1 MSLALLN
8 IVEVIEIMENY
19 VESTRPPE
27 SIRDRLDITY
37 KIEDQSVILQEVT

>member
-19 VESTRPPE
+19 VESIRPPE
-27 SIRDRLDITY
+27 SIRDKLDITY
-37 KIEDQSVILQEVT
+37 RIEDQSVILQEVT